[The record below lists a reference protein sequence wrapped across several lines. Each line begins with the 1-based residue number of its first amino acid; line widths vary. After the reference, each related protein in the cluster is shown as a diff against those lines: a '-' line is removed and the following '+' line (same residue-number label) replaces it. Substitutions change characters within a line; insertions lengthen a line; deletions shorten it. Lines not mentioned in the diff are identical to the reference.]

1 MDGATPPQLGPR
13 ASCWQQS
20 REGALA
26 ARASCT
32 REPGLSAGLGA
43 RLPMPADAL
52 PVRFRLSLLT
62 LEVAARCPAPRLYGA
77 GKDEVTPESGQQE
90 GVPVDR

>member
-1 MDGATPPQLGPR
+1 MPPGPV
-13 ASCWQQS
+13 
-20 REGALA
+20 
-26 ARASCT
+26 
-32 REPGLSAGLGA
+32 
-43 RLPMPADAL
+43 PADAL